1 MSDYVITIART
12 FGSGGRTIG
21 IMLSEALGI
30 PYYDKDLI
38 RLASDESGIN
48 ESLFG
53 MNDEYAKKTIFK
65 KPPAYDGTVLPPDD
79 PDFTSAKNLF
89 NFQAKT
95 IEKLADKE
103 SCIIIG
109 RCADHVLKDR
119 KNVLRVFI
127 WADRAHCIENVMR
140 INSVV
145 DKKEA
150 VKQIERIDKERST
163 YYKNYTGHSWDDVRN
178 YDLCLNTGDLGFERC
193 VDIISYCAK
202 LLK

>member
-1 MSDYVITIART
+1 
-12 FGSGGRTIG
+12 
-21 IMLSEALGI
+21 
-30 PYYDKDLI
+30 
-38 RLASDESGIN
+38 
-48 ESLFG
+48 
-53 MNDEYAKKTIFK
+53 
-65 KPPAYDGTVLPPDD
+65 
-79 PDFTSAKNLF
+79 AKNLF

>member
-65 KPPAYDGTVLPPDD
+65 KPPVYDGTVLSPDD

-193 VDIISYCAK
+193 VDIISYCAG